1 MCLMSSNL
9 IRRTTV
15 RSRLNDVR
23 VAQRLTENDN
33 GNKRKHF
40 AYCKRS
46 SEMEQDGNAD
56 GESC

>member
-1 MCLMSSNL
+1 MGLNP
-9 IRRTTV
+9 IRRTTAG
-15 RSRLNDVR
+15 SRLDDVR